1 MIFRENKDDFNG
13 ESIFDNKGYYKNVE
27 YYFKLLFFKMSY

>member
-13 ESIFDNKGYYKNVE
+13 ESTFDNKGYYKNAE
-27 YYFKLLFFKMSY
+27 YYSKSLFPKMSH